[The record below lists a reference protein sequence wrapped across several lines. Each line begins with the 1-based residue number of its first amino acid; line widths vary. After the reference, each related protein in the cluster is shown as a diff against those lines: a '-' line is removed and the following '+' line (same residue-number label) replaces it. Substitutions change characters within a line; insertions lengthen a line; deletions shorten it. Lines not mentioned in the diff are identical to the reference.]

1 MTRIPNQAVIFLH
14 LQPKSRSNVNTQA
27 KPISSFVICHIQYVS
42 MTVAQIRWPCV
53 RQKWCF
59 SVDACSN
66 RVHHSAQNPSNCLT
80 SECCRGLLLSAN
92 KNVSPSRGITKQIYG
107 ALCDRQVTNS
117 ITNATTNTANVS
129 KADSIIDGTIVRL
142 PSLHPFRQ
150 L

>member
-14 LQPKSRSNVNTQA
+14 LRPKSHSNVNTQA
-27 KPISSFVICHIQYVS
+27 KPISSSVIFLQ
-42 MTVAQIRWPCV
+42 TVCCLWRLHKFAGHVCDRSDVLVLTPVATESSTQHKTLQTAW
-53 RQKWCF
+53 
-59 SVDACSN
+59 
-66 RVHHSAQNPSNCLT
+66 RVNAVEFQ
-80 SECCRGLLLSAN
+80 
-92 KNVSPSRGITKQIYG
+92 NVSSSRGITKQIYG

-117 ITNATTNTANVS
+117 ITNTTTNTANVS